1 MNELMTREEFLS
13 ERNAIYEPD
22 AVADEKTDEP
32 SKGPRIVIPG
42 AGKDEQ
48 LTADGITVSEIVIKT
63 DRAGS
68 MRD

>member
-42 AGKDEQ
+42 AGKDDQ
-48 LTADGITVSEIVIKT
+48 LTAFGFTAAVIVIKY
-63 DRAGS
+63 RQS
-68 MRD
+68 WQ